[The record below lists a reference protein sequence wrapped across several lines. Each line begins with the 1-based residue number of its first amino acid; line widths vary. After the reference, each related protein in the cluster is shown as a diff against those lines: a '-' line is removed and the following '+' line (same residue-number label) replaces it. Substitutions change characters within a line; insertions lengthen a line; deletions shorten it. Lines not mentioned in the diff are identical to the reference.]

1 MVLISGE
8 PGIGKS
14 RLIAALEER
23 VAGEAHLRLK
33 YFCSPHHRDSAL
45 QPVIA
50 RWQNDAGFVRSESAD
65 ARLDKLEALLL
76 PFGAT
81 REEVTLIA
89 ELLGVPGGERY
100 PPLALS
106 PERKKEQT
114 FGALN
119 RILDERSRRSPVLI
133 LFEDAH
139 WADPSS
145 LELLDRLIMRVASL
159 PVMVIISFRPEFHAP
174 WVGQASVTLM
184 ALSRLGPRQ
193 ATTLASQVVIGQ
205 TLPAG
210 MLERIVAQTD
220 GVPLFIEE
228 LTKAVLERASQPD
241 SLGSALSVPST
252 LQASLMARLD
262 RLPSAKQVAQ
272 IGAVIGREFSHE
284 LLVTV
289 AEIPE
294 AVLTQGLD
302 ELVSAGLA
310 FRRGTP
316 PEGIYSF
323 KHALVQDAAYV
334 SLLRSTRQ
342 KLHSRIA
349 RVLEERWPDV
359 FKDLSADKSLGY
371 LGEGVAND
379 VIAILSRFS
388 DIAVVSRPSSFAYQ
402 GKEGDI
408 RQIGKE
414 LDVGYVLEGS
424 VRKEGNRVRIVA
436 QLINANTGD
445 HVWADRFDK
454 AGSDPWAL
462 QDELTGKIVGAMT
475 GEFGAIRKSDYSQA
489 WGKDSTNLAEYDY
502 YLRAESQLN
511 LYTKEGI
518 ERSGEISR
526 DGLQV
531 FPGSP
536 LLTVELGWSHWLKV
550 ALFYSSDPQA
560 DLQEAE
566 RLVNQVLSNKNL
578 SPQVARLAH
587 WLHAWLLTVKGDHD
601 RAVAEMN
608 KAIAAAPYNAFTL
621 TDAGSIFLQAGQP
634 EKALELTDAAAARDP
649 GLSWFFNYVR
659 GFIFIVLG
667 KNEEAVEVLKTTEF
681 ADAPLQLAIAY
692 MRLGRQADARA
703 AVEKMLKSTPGV
715 TIQSWR
721 HAWNFRDPSILDQ
734 AAADLARAG
743 LPGSPT
749 Q

>member
-1 MVLISGE
+1 MERRLSAILAADVVGYSALMEQDEAGTFDRLRARRTELFEPEIARHHGRIFKLMGDGLLAEFGSVVDAVECAVSLQRGMADRNASVAEEDRFNVRIGINIGEVIVDGDDRYGEGVNVAARLEQLASPGGICVSGKVAKE
-8 PGIGKS
+8 VENKLAFTFDPAGQQKVKNIEELVDVYHVRIDAPPRRRILHKRGTS
-14 RLIAALEER
+14 RLWRA
-23 VAGEAHLRLK
+23 
-33 YFCSPHHRDSAL
+33 
-45 QPVIA
+45 
-50 RWQNDAGFVRSESAD
+50 
-65 ARLDKLEALLL
+65 
-76 PFGAT
+76 
-81 REEVTLIA
+81 
-89 ELLGVPGGERY
+89 LGVPAATVVAVVAVVAIWVALYYPLTMSSSGG
-100 PPLALS
+100 S
-106 PERKKEQT
+106 ST
-114 FGALN
+114 
-119 RILDERSRRSPVLI
+119 I
-133 LFEDAH
+133 
-139 WADPSS
+139 PS
-145 LELLDRLIMRVASL
+145 V
-159 PVMVIISFRPEFHAP
+159 
-174 WVGQASVTLM
+174 
-184 ALSRLGPRQ
+184 
-193 ATTLASQVVIGQ
+193 
-205 TLPAG
+205 
-210 MLERIVAQTD
+210 
-220 GVPLFIEE
+220 
-228 LTKAVLERASQPD
+228 AVLP
-241 SLGSALSVPST
+241 
-252 LQASLMARLD
+252 
-262 RLPSAKQVAQ
+262 
-272 IGAVIGREFSHE
+272 
-284 LLVTV
+284 
-289 AEIPE
+289 
-294 AVLTQGLD
+294 
-302 ELVSAGLA
+302 
-310 FRRGTP
+310 
-316 PEGIYSF
+316 
-323 KHALVQDAAYV
+323 
-334 SLLRSTRQ
+334 
-342 KLHSRIA
+342 
-349 RVLEERWPDV
+349 

-388 DIAVVSRPSSFAYQ
+388 DIAVVSRTSSFAYQ

-531 FPGSP
+531 FPSSP

-721 HAWNFRDPSILDQ
+721 QAWNFRDPSILDQ

>member
-1 MVLISGE
+1 MGDGLLAEFGSVVDAVECAVSLQRGMADRNASVAEEDRFNVRIGINIGEVIVDGDDRYGEGVNVAARLEQLAPAGGICVSGKVAKE
-8 PGIGKS
+8 VENKLAFTFDPAGQQKVKNIEELVDVYHVRIDAPPRRRSLHKRGTS
-14 RLIAALEER
+14 RLWRA
-23 VAGEAHLRLK
+23 
-33 YFCSPHHRDSAL
+33 
-45 QPVIA
+45 
-50 RWQNDAGFVRSESAD
+50 
-65 ARLDKLEALLL
+65 
-76 PFGAT
+76 
-81 REEVTLIA
+81 
-89 ELLGVPGGERY
+89 LGVP
-100 PPLALS
+100 A
-106 PERKKEQT
+106 
-114 FGALN
+114 A
-119 RILDERSRRSPVLI
+119 
-133 LFEDAH
+133 
-139 WADPSS
+139 
-145 LELLDRLIMRVASL
+145 
-159 PVMVIISFRPEFHAP
+159 
-174 WVGQASVTLM
+174 
-184 ALSRLGPRQ
+184 
-193 ATTLASQVVIGQ
+193 
-205 TLPAG
+205 
-210 MLERIVAQTD
+210 IVAA
-220 GVPLFIEE
+220 VVAIWAALYYPLTMSSSGESSTIPSV
-228 LTKAVLERASQPD
+228 AVLP
-241 SLGSALSVPST
+241 
-252 LQASLMARLD
+252 
-262 RLPSAKQVAQ
+262 
-272 IGAVIGREFSHE
+272 
-284 LLVTV
+284 
-289 AEIPE
+289 
-294 AVLTQGLD
+294 
-302 ELVSAGLA
+302 
-310 FRRGTP
+310 
-316 PEGIYSF
+316 
-323 KHALVQDAAYV
+323 
-334 SLLRSTRQ
+334 
-342 KLHSRIA
+342 
-349 RVLEERWPDV
+349 

-388 DIAVVSRPSSFAYQ
+388 DIAVVSRTSSFAYQ

-454 AGSDPWAL
+454 VGSDPWAL

-550 ALFYSSDPQA
+550 ALLYSSDPQA
-560 DLQEAE
+560 DLQEAD
-566 RLVNQVLSNKNL
+566 RLVNQVLSNKSL

-587 WLHAWLLTVKGDHD
+587 WLHAWLLTLKRDHD
-601 RAVAEMN
+601 GAVAEMN

-667 KNEEAVEVLKTTEF
+667 KNEDAVEVLKTTEF

-692 MRLGRQADARA
+692 MRVGRQADARA
-703 AVEKMLKSTPGV
+703 AVERMLKSTPDA

-721 HAWNFRDPSILDQ
+721 QAWNFRDPSILDQ